1 MGRSI
6 TPKYR
11 LETDTRLGHL
21 TPLAWL
27 GPATVERVARYIL
40 DLNES
45 FIAGGVN
52 HVPRER
58 PIIVVAARLVEQ
70 RTGRIVI
77 TWELGRGARLAT
89 G

>member
-27 GPATVERVARYIL
+27 GPATPHRLDVYIVA
-40 DLNES
+40 LNES
-45 FIAGGVN
+45 LIEGGAN
-52 HVPRER
+52 HVRTTAPMV
-58 PIIVVAARLVEQ
+58 ILSARLVEQ
-70 RTGRIVI
+70 RTGRIVL
-77 TWELGRGARLAT
+77 TWELGRGARPV
-89 G
+89 